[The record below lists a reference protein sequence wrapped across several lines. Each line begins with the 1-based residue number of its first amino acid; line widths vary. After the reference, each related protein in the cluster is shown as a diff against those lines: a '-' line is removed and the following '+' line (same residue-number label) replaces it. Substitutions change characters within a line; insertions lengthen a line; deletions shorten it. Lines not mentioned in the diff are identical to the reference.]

1 VEKDTLYPER
11 SMHYLGRLYARA
23 WKSFFEMLIGENQE
37 IQVTDL
43 EFPAY
48 GDRLWHASN
57 R

>member
-11 SMHYLGRLYARA
+11 SMHYLGRLYARVG
-23 WKSFFEMLIGENQE
+23 KSFFEMLVGENQE
-37 IQVTDL
+37 IQATDL
-43 EFPAY
+43 EFLAY

>member
-11 SMHYLGRLYARA
+11 SMHYLGRPYARA
-23 WKSFFEMLIGENQE
+23 WKSFFEMLVGENQE